1 MPRRKRSGVI
11 ALAGIAALTLVGAT
25 ACSSGSSTEDEAE
38 SGPVTISFTWWGN
51 DERAALTEQAI
62 DLFEEAN
69 PDITVKSSFS
79 TIDAYIPK
87 LATQIAGGGAPDLFL
102 IPMESVREYSSKNAL
117 TPLTDYIDDGT
128 IRTDDLTDEA
138 LQVGTIDDKVMGL
151 TLGLANNAMV
161 YNPTVWAAA
170 GAEAPGAGFTW
181 DDLQAAGEK
190 IRAASDG
197 KTAALSDP
205 GGQIAYFEMYLLQNG
220 KHLFTEEG
228 EVGFTEK
235 DLTAWWTLASEL
247 REDGTTTD
255 AETTSTIDQSMQ
267 NSGLTRGLSA
277 AEFAAASLTGAYSD
291 TLGAENIAI
300 APFPTDTDESGM
312 TLNGTNVAAVSSKS
326 KHPEAA
332 AKLLDFIVNDEE
344 AGKILGLSRGIPT
357 NSATYEAISPT
368 LEGGNKTVSDFV
380 SEYQDTFQAPA
391 PLAPAGAS
399 TIPADFT
406 LAYEQIIFG
415 QTELKDA
422 AKATVASITS
432 AVS

>member
-181 DDLQAAGEK
+181 DDLKAAGEK

-368 LEGGNKTVSDFV
+368 LEGGNRERLRLGVPGHV
-380 SEYQDTFQAPA
+380 PGPGPA
-391 PLAPAGAS
+391 RSCRRQYDSGRLHAR
-399 TIPADFT
+399 
-406 LAYEQIIFG
+406 L
-415 QTELKDA
+415 
-422 AKATVASITS
+422 
-432 AVS
+432 

>member
-25 ACSSGSSTEDEAE
+25 ACSSGSSTDDAAE

-117 TPLTDYIDDGT
+117 VPLTDYIDDGT
-128 IRTDDLTDEA
+128 IRTDDITDEA
-138 LQVGTIDDKVMGL
+138 LKVGTIDDTVMGL

-181 DDLQAAGEK
+181 DDLKAAGEK

-220 KHLFTEEG
+220 KHLFTEDG
-228 EVGFTEK
+228 EIGFTEK
-235 DLTAWWTLASEL
+235 DLTDWWTLAGEL

-267 NSGLTRGLSA
+267 NSGLARGISA

-312 TLNGTNVAAVSSKS
+312 TLNGTNVASISAKS

-332 AKLLDFIVNDEE
+332 AKLLDFIINDEE

-380 SEYQDTFQAPA
+380 AEFQDTFQPPA

-422 AKATVASITS
+422 AKATVASIKS
-432 AVS
+432 AIS

>member
-25 ACSSGSSTEDEAE
+25 ACSSGSTDDAAE

-117 TPLTDYIDDGT
+117 VPLTDYIDDGT
-128 IRTDDLTDEA
+128 IRTEDITDEA
-138 LQVGTIDDKVMGL
+138 LKVGTIDDKVMGL

-181 DDLQAAGEK
+181 DDLKAAGEK

-220 KHLFTEEG
+220 KHLFTEDG

-235 DLTAWWTLASEL
+235 DLTDWWTLAGEL

-267 NSGLTRGLSA
+267 NSGLARGISA
-277 AEFAAASLTGAYSD
+277 AEFSAASLTGAYSD
-291 TLGAENIAI
+291 TLGAENVAI

-312 TLNGTNVAAVSSKS
+312 TLNGTNVASISAKS

-332 AKLLDFIVNDEE
+332 AKLLDFIINDEE

-380 SEYQDTFQAPA
+380 AEFQDTFQPPA

-422 AKATVASITS
+422 AKATVASIKS
-432 AVS
+432 AIS